1 MSALPFTSLK
11 FICSCC
17 CWITC
22 LVILIR
28 PGGYF
33 SSAAFVYRNPGDF
46 SGDSAY
52 KNTRN
57 NNSRNNYGSTS
68 SESSTTTSG
77 SSNSNSAPEGV
88 INNNSRANYS
98 LNRTKNV
105 INNPSNDFVVS
116 GDPSGTHG
124 NNNYHYYLN
133 DDGGDRYSSKEPSK
147 RAVSDGND
155 FYDENTDMSYDD
167 DEDDDYIQTNTTEK
181 GRFLGSVCE
190 DTCNPD
196 LQHVVCDA
204 TTGLCECEK
213 LYPVKLGP
221 TKGCAKPKKI
231 GEQCFYRAA
240 CTFAD
245 QHSTCTQVQHK
256 AVCDCSEGY
265 HKVVIGRPNKRV
277 FCAEDLVLI
286 STDTSTLLGIA
297 SGIAV
302 LTGLMCFVLKLFSRA
317 RYSRPRN
324 YANANH
330 APPMVFSSDTGI
342 PLTLSG
348 RPSSRS
354 SQRSDS
360 TPLSCGTFRR
370 PSSGGSRGPLVPAS
384 RAGAARAAAILLISC
399 HLQATKDGNK
409 HRRTL
414 SDVAEGSTDGLGSR
428 RPSLASL
435 HSSVSSARS
444 YSAKR
449 LERERNE
456 KEQRQALQEL
466 RLSRQRDS
474 DAAQHQPA
482 QPQQQLQLQQQTS
495 TPSPSPRTPH
505 STDELLPSVQED
517 KEAFYNEVATTSG
530 TSLPSTSRS
539 KLTHQ
544 KSSGSL
550 PLTATATFSS
560 TVPSAIPG
568 KKKIKC
574 NSGETAFNSSVVC
587 TTAFTNNNDTGNCS
601 NVVDIFES

>member
-46 SGDSAY
+46 SNDSAY

-57 NNSRNNYGSTS
+57 NNNYGSTS
-68 SESSTTTSG
+68 SESSTTSSG
-77 SSNSNSAPEGV
+77 SSNRNSATEGV
-88 INNNSRANYS
+88 INNSRANYL
-98 LNRTKNV
+98 LNGTKNV
-105 INNPSNDFVVS
+105 IITNSNNDFVVS
-116 GDPSGTHG
+116 GDPSGSRG

-133 DDGGDRYSSKEPSK
+133 DDGGDRYSGKEPSK

-167 DEDDDYIQTNTTEK
+167 DEDDDYLQTNTTEK

-204 TTGLCECEK
+204 TTGMCECEK

-240 CTFAD
+240 CTFTD

-317 RYSRPRN
+317 RYSRPRH

-384 RAGAARAAAILLISC
+384 RAG
-399 HLQATKDGNK
+399 
-409 HRRTL
+409 
-414 SDVAEGSTDGLGSR
+414 SR

-466 RLSRQRDS
+466 RLTRQRDS

-482 QPQQQLQLQQQTS
+482 QPQQQLQLQQQTG

-550 PLTATATFSS
+550 PLTATATSTSSS

-568 KKKIKC
+568 KKKLKC
-574 NSGETAFNSSVVC
+574 NSSETAFNSSVVC

>member
-46 SGDSAY
+46 SNDSAY

-57 NNSRNNYGSTS
+57 NNNYGSTS
-68 SESSTTTSG
+68 SESSTTSSG
-77 SSNSNSAPEGV
+77 SSNRNSATEGV
-88 INNNSRANYS
+88 INNSRANYL
-98 LNRTKNV
+98 LNGTKNV
-105 INNPSNDFVVS
+105 IITNSNNDFVVS
-116 GDPSGTHG
+116 GDPSGSRG

-133 DDGGDRYSSKEPSK
+133 DDGGDRYSGKEPSK

-167 DEDDDYIQTNTTEK
+167 DEDDDYLQTNTTEK

-204 TTGLCECEK
+204 TTGMCECEK

-240 CTFAD
+240 CTFTD

-317 RYSRPRN
+317 RYSRPRH

-330 APPMVFSSDTGI
+330 APPMVFSSDT
-342 PLTLSG
+342 
-348 RPSSRS
+348 
-354 SQRSDS
+354 
-360 TPLSCGTFRR
+360 
-370 PSSGGSRGPLVPAS
+370 
-384 RAGAARAAAILLISC
+384 
-399 HLQATKDGNK
+399 
-409 HRRTL
+409 
-414 SDVAEGSTDGLGSR
+414 GSR

-466 RLSRQRDS
+466 RLTRQRDS

-482 QPQQQLQLQQQTS
+482 QPQQQLQLQQQTG

-550 PLTATATFSS
+550 PLTATATSTSSS

-568 KKKIKC
+568 KKKLKC
-574 NSGETAFNSSVVC
+574 NSSETAFNSSVVC